1 MRYDLESLEEI
12 DGDEL
17 IDDQDQT
24 QLQLGEYQHRDLTEN
39 APEFSENNLVMP
51 SEAELTNLEDLFMN
65 LDDVSDKSVSSDQE
79 KISSSLENTEHEIS
93 IEDVLDNLTPE
104 TDEEIIEADG
114 HDFLSLKTL
123 FED

>member
-1 MRYDLESLEEI
+1 
-12 DGDEL
+12 
-17 IDDQDQT
+17 
-24 QLQLGEYQHRDLTEN
+24 
-39 APEFSENNLVMP
+39 MP

-104 TDEEIIEADG
+104 TDEKIIEADD

>member
-1 MRYDLESLEEI
+1 
-12 DGDEL
+12 
-17 IDDQDQT
+17 
-24 QLQLGEYQHRDLTEN
+24 
-39 APEFSENNLVMP
+39 MP